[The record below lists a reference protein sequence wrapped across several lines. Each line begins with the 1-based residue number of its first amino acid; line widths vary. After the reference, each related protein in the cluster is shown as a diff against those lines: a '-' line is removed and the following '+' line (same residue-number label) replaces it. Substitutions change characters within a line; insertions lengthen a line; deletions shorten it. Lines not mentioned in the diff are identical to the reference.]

1 LGQKKKWYF
10 KTGDLLKEFHFIWK
24 FLTEQE
30 KGDLLIQVTAWTGLA
45 VFSFIEVTS
54 LGHLQCIL
62 LKYIH
67 ESCFSPGGE
76 VVGQIMV
83 TYLYG

>member
-1 LGQKKKWYF
+1 
-10 KTGDLLKEFHFIWK
+10 
-24 FLTEQE
+24 
-30 KGDLLIQVTAWTGLA
+30 VTAWTGLA

-76 VVGQIMV
+76 VVGQIMM